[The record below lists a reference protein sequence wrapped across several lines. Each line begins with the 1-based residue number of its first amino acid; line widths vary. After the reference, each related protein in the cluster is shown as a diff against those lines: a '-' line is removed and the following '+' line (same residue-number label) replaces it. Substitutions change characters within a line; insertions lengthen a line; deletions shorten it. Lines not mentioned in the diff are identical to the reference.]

1 MKQISDLEDKK
12 AETIQSEQ
20 KKRKRIKKNENGIRR
35 FWDNLK
41 YNNICNMGIP
51 EGEER
56 QQEIENLFEKK
67 NDGKLP

>member
-1 MKQISDLEDKK
+1 M
-12 AETIQSEQ
+12 
-20 KKRKRIKKNENGIRR
+20 ENGIRR

-41 YNNICNMGIP
+41 YNNICIMGIP

-56 QQEIENLFEKK
+56 EQEIENLFEKK